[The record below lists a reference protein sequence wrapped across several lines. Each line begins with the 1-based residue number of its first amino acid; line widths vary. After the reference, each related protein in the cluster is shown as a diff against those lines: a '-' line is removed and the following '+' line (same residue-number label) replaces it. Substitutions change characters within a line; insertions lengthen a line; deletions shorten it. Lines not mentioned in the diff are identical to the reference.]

1 LTVDACVNTVPVAIS
16 KTASHVYP
24 GNYDNVFRAVCD
36 AAQAEA
42 MTVSVADPGSG
53 FVKMSSGANLATW
66 GENLEVRL
74 RPVIADARSIGG
86 VADAVEVTV
95 TSALKFGLVD
105 WGKNS
110 TNVERVFRRLS
121 ERLSAFSGP
130 TGAWQPDP
138 SGRHELRWWDGGRW
152 TENVSDGGRPGV
164 DSL

>member
-1 LTVDACVNTVPVAIS
+1 
-16 KTASHVYP
+16 
-24 GNYDNVFRAVCD
+24 
-36 AAQAEA
+36 
-42 MTVSVADPGSG
+42 
-53 FVKMSSGANLATW
+53 MSSGANLATW

-74 RPVIADARSIGG
+74 RPVA
-86 VADAVEVTV
+86 ADAVEVTV

>member
-1 LTVDACVNTVPVAIS
+1 VNNGAVAIS
-16 KTASHVYP
+16 KTRSHVFP
-24 GNYDNVFRAVCD
+24 GHYDNVFRAVCD

-53 FVKMSSGANLATW
+53 FVKMSSGMNLATW

-74 RPVIADARSIGG
+74 RPVA
-86 VADAVEVTV
+86 ADAVEVTV

-121 ERLSAFSGP
+121 ERLAAPSGP

-138 SGRHELRWWDGGRW
+138 SRRHELRWWDGGRW
-152 TENVSDGGRPGV
+152 TENVSDGGRPGI
-164 DSL
+164 DAL

>member
-1 LTVDACVNTVPVAIS
+1 
-16 KTASHVYP
+16 
-24 GNYDNVFRAVCD
+24 
-36 AAQAEA
+36 

-74 RPVIADARSIGG
+74 RPVA
-86 VADAVEVTV
+86 ADAVEVTV

-121 ERLSAFSGP
+121 ERLAAPSGP
-130 TGAWQPDP
+130 TGSWQPDP
-138 SGRHELRWWDGGRW
+138 SRRHELRWWDGGRW

-164 DSL
+164 NSL

>member
-1 LTVDACVNTVPVAIS
+1 VNNGAVAIS
-16 KTASHVYP
+16 KTQSHVFP
-24 GNYDNVFRAVCD
+24 GHYDNVFRAVCD

-42 MTVSVADPGSG
+42 MPVSVADPGSG
-53 FVKMSSGANLATW
+53 FVKMSSGMNLATW

-74 RPVIADARSIGG
+74 RPVA
-86 VADAVEVTV
+86 ADAVEVTV

-121 ERLSAFSGP
+121 ERLTAPSGP

-138 SGRHELRWWDGGRW
+138 SRRHELRWWDGGRW
-152 TENVSDGGRPGV
+152 TENVSDGGRPGI
-164 DSL
+164 DAL

>member
-1 LTVDACVNTVPVAIS
+1 VNNGAVAIS
-16 KTASHVYP
+16 KTQSHVFP

-36 AAQAEA
+36 AARAEA
-42 MTVSVADPGSG
+42 MLVSVADPGSG
-53 FVKMSSGANLATW
+53 YVKMSSGANLATW

-74 RPVIADARSIGG
+74 RPAA
-86 VADAVEVTV
+86 ADAVEVTV

-110 TNVERVFRRLS
+110 ANVDKVFRRIA
-121 ERLSAFSGP
+121 ERLSAPSQP
-130 TGAWQPDP
+130 AGAWQPDP

-164 DSL
+164 DPL

>member
-36 AAQAEA
+36 TAQAEA
-42 MTVSVADPGSG
+42 MTASVADPGSG
-53 FVKMSSGANLATW
+53 F
-66 GENLEVRL
+66 
-74 RPVIADARSIGG
+74 
-86 VADAVEVTV
+86 
-95 TSALKFGLVD
+95 VD

-121 ERLSAFSGP
+121 ERL
-130 TGAWQPDP
+130 
-138 SGRHELRWWDGGRW
+138 GRW

>member
-1 LTVDACVNTVPVAIS
+1 MTYTACVNNGAVAIS

-36 AAQAEA
+36 TAQAEA
-42 MTVSVADPGSG
+42 MLVSVADPGSG
-53 FVKMSSGANLATW
+53 FIKMSSGANLATW

-74 RPVIADARSIGG
+74 RPVA
-86 VADAVEVTV
+86 ADAVEVTV

-110 TNVERVFRRLS
+110 SNVDKVFRRLS
-121 ERLSAFSGP
+121 ERLAALSGP

-138 SGRHELRWWDGGRW
+138 SRRHELRWWDGVRW
-152 TENVSDGGRPGV
+152 TENVSDGGRPSV
-164 DSL
+164 DPL

>member
-1 LTVDACVNTVPVAIS
+1 VNNGPVAIS
-16 KTASHVYP
+16 KTESRVFP

-36 AAQAEA
+36 AARAEA
-42 MTVSVADPGSG
+42 MSVSVADPGSG
-53 FVKMSSGANLATW
+53 YVKMSSAASLATW
-66 GENLEVRL
+66 GENLDVRL
-74 RPVIADARSIGG
+74 RPAA
-86 VADAVEVTV
+86 ADAVEVTV

-110 TNVERVFRRLS
+110 ANVDRLFRRLA
-121 ERLSAFSGP
+121 ERLAAPSGP

-164 DSL
+164 DPL

>member
-1 LTVDACVNTVPVAIS
+1 MTLEPHVNNGSVAIS

-36 AAQAEA
+36 TAQAEA

-53 FVKMSSGANLATW
+53 FIKMSSGANLATW

-74 RPVIADARSIGG
+74 RPVS
-86 VADAVEVTV
+86 ADAVEVTV

-121 ERLSAFSGP
+121 ERLAAPSGP

-164 DSL
+164 DPL

>member
-1 LTVDACVNTVPVAIS
+1 MTVNACVNTVPVAIS

-36 AAQAEA
+36 TAQAEA

-74 RPVIADARSIGG
+74 RPVA
-86 VADAVEVTV
+86 ADAVEVTV

-121 ERLSAFSGP
+121 ERLAAPSAP

-164 DSL
+164 DAL